1 MKDLSKL
8 FKTIIDFKGL
18 LFLVT
23 KQSTIKTL
31 RLLFFLPW
39 LVQNTRFCAEYW
51 CDSNM
56 FIFKTERTYQFIE
69 EWESCDNL
77 LLDFERGDGSSVTA
91 SVGTEHGHVTTLH
104 LFQAFKLGHS
114 FVTWQQISLLLNTA
128 IFFHIEFLNW
138 VFEIH
143 VFSELYGNRDGFTA
157 GYLEESLASMQK
169 PTR

>member
-1 MKDLSKL
+1 M
-8 FKTIIDFKGL
+8 
-18 LFLVT
+18 LFLAR
-23 KQSTIKTL
+23 
-31 RLLFFLPW
+31 RLMGAPGCLLIRYIMNRHELWQTWAHTEHLKSFLCSGGCHVIQAVIVFGFP
-39 LVQNTRFCAEYW
+39 RESP
-51 CDSNM
+51 DD
-56 FIFKTERTYQFIE
+56 IE
-69 EWESCDNL
+69 N
-77 LLDFERGDGSSVTA
+77 GDCSSVTA

-157 GYLEESLASMQK
+157 GYLEEALALMQK
-169 PTR
+169 TLGNSKKADG